1 MGVGAE
7 SQKSG
12 VASAGGWITEIRNVA
27 RETTLKCRSELDQ
40 SEITC

>member
-12 VASAGGWITEIRNVA
+12 VASDGGLLRSGKWQE
-27 RETTLKCRSELDQ
+27 KCH
-40 SEITC
+40 